1 MSSSSGS
8 VPARGVRIHWD
19 DIPPEVVSA
28 LEHRLG
34 ARVVEAVTQPG
45 GFSPGLAARLRL
57 HDGRRVFLKAV
68 HEAANPDT
76 PDIHRREAR
85 IVAALP
91 VAAPVPRLLWSYD
104 EGGWVALC
112 FEDVEGRHPHEPWTE
127 DDLALVVAAL
137 QSMASVL
144 TPSPFDAGSAGDRF
158 RRGINGW
165 QLLRNSGETRLDAW
179 ALRNLRLLAEL
190 EAAAPSLGEGGTLLH
205 FDTRADNIL
214 IAGDRVYVV
223 DWPWAK
229 VGAAWVDW
237 VAMAPS
243 VAMQGGPDPESFL
256 RRFLVATVPAHAI
269 DAVLCT
275 ITGFFVHHSLEPP
288 PPGLPTLRAFQAAQ
302 GRIALAWLRDR
313 LGWE

>member
-1 MSSSSGS
+1 MSFSSSS

-19 DIPPEVVSA
+19 DIPPEVRSA
-28 LEHRLG
+28 LEQRLG
-34 ARVVEAVTQPG
+34 GRVIEAVTQPG

-57 HDGRRVFLKAV
+57 HDGSRVFLKAV

-91 VAAPVPRLLWSYD
+91 VASPVPRLLWSYD

-112 FEDVEGRHPHEPWTE
+112 FEDVEGRHPHEPWTD
-127 DDLALVVAAL
+127 DDLTLVVAAL
-137 QSMASVL
+137 QAMASVL
-144 TPSPFDAGSAGDRF
+144 TPSPFDAGPAADMF

-165 QLLRNSGETRLDAW
+165 QLLRRSGETRLDGW
-179 ALRNLRLLAEL
+179 ALRHLDLLADL
-190 EAAAPSLGEGGTLLH
+190 EANAPSRGEGGTLLH
-205 FDTRADNIL
+205 FDIRADNIL
-214 IAGDRVYVV
+214 IAGSRVYVV

-256 RRFLVATVPAHAI
+256 RRFPIEAVPADAI

-275 ITGFFVHHSLEPP
+275 ITGFLVRHSLEPP
-288 PPGLPTLRAFQAAQ
+288 PPGIPTLRPFQAAQ
-302 GRIALAWLRDR
+302 GQIALAWLRAR
-313 LGWE
+313 LGWD